1 LAAKMTTV
9 RSETVEW
16 APREAFETVL
26 RWAVIPTFDLV
37 LSYGDAG
44 VIVVRR
50 RIAPY
55 KGVWALPGLRM
66 HKPES
71 IEDTLHRIA
80 LNELGLEIDPS
91 KRTFLGQ
98 YVGRFRTE
106 QGRQDLSTGYHV
118 PVDAAQEIHPNS
130 AHFTSHAIVKSVPQ
144 RVGAMYRF
152 YLERYFETLEHLA
165 NPLKNSH

>member
-1 LAAKMTTV
+1 MTPKRPTKIAY
-9 RSETVEW
+9 
-16 APREAFETVL
+16 APREAFETIL
-26 RWAVIPTFDLV
+26 EWAVIPTFDLV
-37 LSYGDAG
+37 LTYGERG

-71 IEDTLHRIA
+71 IEDTLVRIA
-80 LNELGLEIDPS
+80 WQELGLEIDPA

-106 QGRQDLSTGYHV
+106 HRRQDLSTGYHV
-118 PVDAAQEIHPNS
+118 AVDPRQTVTLNRD
-130 AHFTSHAIVKSVPQ
+130 HFTSWDVVTEVP
-144 RVGAMYRF
+144 RGTGAMYRF
-152 YLERYFETLEHLA
+152 YLERYFDGA
-165 NPLKNSH
+165 G